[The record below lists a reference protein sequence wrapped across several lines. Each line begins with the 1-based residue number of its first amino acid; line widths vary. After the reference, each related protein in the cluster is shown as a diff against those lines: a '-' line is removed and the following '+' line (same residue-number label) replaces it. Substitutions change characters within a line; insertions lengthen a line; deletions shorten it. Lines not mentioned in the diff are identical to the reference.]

1 MLYIW
6 SVIPRRGCLHI
17 VGGGSRHI
25 KKAFIDAL
33 FWRVETS
40 QLSDCVQDLAT
51 VDVLRDI
58 DYPPCAYWCW
68 YTFCVYVY
76 AHTHLNYVAREYIY
90 IRRGLRVVGLTQ
102 WAMRRPQLVERQQSD
117 STLFF
122 ICLITKPQIRIVG
135 SSYARKNRLRP
146 LLTKKQYGT
155 LTTME

>member
-1 MLYIW
+1 MSKKCCIFAPA
-6 SVIPRRGCLHI
+6 IPRRGCLRVI
-17 VGGGSRHI
+17 GWGSRHI

-58 DYPPCAYWCW
+58 DYPSCAYLVHSLRI
-68 YTFCVYVY
+68 CVC
-76 AHTHLNYVAREYIY
+76 AHAYLNYVAREYIY

-117 STLFF
+117 STLF
-122 ICLITKPQIRIVG
+122 L
-135 SSYARKNRLRP
+135 YAESLNHKSA
-146 LLTKKQYGT
+146 
-155 LTTME
+155 

>member
-1 MLYIW
+1 MFLRMFFYNYPPNEITFCIFFDFFYAQFKKMLYIW

-58 DYPPCAYWCW
+58 DYPSCAYLVRLLRI
-68 YTFCVYVY
+68 CVC
-76 AHTHLNYVAREYIY
+76 AHAYLNYVAREYIY

-117 STLFF
+117 STLF
-122 ICLITKPQIRIVG
+122 L
-135 SSYARKNRLRP
+135 YA
-146 LLTKKQYGT
+146 
-155 LTTME
+155 